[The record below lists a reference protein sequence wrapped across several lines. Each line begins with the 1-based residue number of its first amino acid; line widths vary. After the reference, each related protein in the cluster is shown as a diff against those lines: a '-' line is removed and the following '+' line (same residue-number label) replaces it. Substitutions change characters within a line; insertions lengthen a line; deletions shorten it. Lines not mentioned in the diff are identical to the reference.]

1 MGLEAPGSMGK
12 RSVRLVVD
20 RRLSSDSGSQNR
32 VTLPQRSL
40 QGGEVV
46 VVVGAGVVG
55 GSEIAMPDPINHFYP
70 QLPVL
75 FLPQT

>member
-1 MGLEAPGSMGK
+1 MGK
-12 RSVRLVVD
+12 WLVRLVVD
-20 RRLSSDSGSQNR
+20 RRLSPDSGSQNR

-46 VVVGAGVVG
+46 VGVGS
-55 GSEIAMPDPINHFYP
+55 GSEIAMPDPIDHFYS